1 MNTSQAT
8 AGLSRS
14 PLPADIDELWVRRA
28 GLGPDDAAARAVV
41 TAAVDALDAG
51 EARVAWP
58 DPAGGISVDERA
70 KRAILL
76 AFRLLPMEPSG
87 AGDFRYHDRVP
98 LKTRLDGVRV
108 VPGAIARWGAHIAP
122 GCVLMPSF
130 VNIGAY
136 VDSGTMVD
144 TWATVGSCAQIGKNV
159 HLAGG
164 VGIGGVLEPPN
175 AVPVVIGDDVF
186 IGSRSMVVDGARVRT
201 GAKLGAG
208 TILTA
213 TTHVIDVST
222 GAELPRGEAPA
233 WSVCVSGSRVRSFPG
248 GDFGMPCVL
257 VLRRLAEGAEH
268 DRLALNEILRDH
280 GISG

>member
-14 PLPADIDELWVRRA
+14 PLPAGVDELWDRRA
-28 GLGPDDAAARAVV
+28 ELGPDDAAARALV

-98 LKTRLDGVRV
+98 LKTRLNGVRV
-108 VPGAIARWGAHIAP
+108 VPGAIARWGAYIAP
-122 GCVLMPSF
+122 GVVLMPSF
-130 VNIGAY
+130 VNVGGY
-136 VDSGTMVD
+136 VDEGTMVD

-159 HLAGG
+159 HLSGG

-175 AVPVVIGDDVF
+175 AVPVIVEDDCF
-186 IGSRSMVVDGARVRT
+186 IGSRSMVVDGARVRS

-208 TILTA
+208 VILARNTP
-213 TTHVIDVST
+213 VIEAET
-222 GAELPRGEAPA
+222 GREVGRGDIPSGAVVVQGTRMKEFAGGTFGLP
-233 WSVCVSGSRVRSFPG
+233 
-248 GDFGMPCVL
+248 
-257 VLRRLAEGAEH
+257 
-268 DRLALNEILRDH
+268 
-280 GISG
+280 